1 MTVSEWIAY
10 VDQRVWGPGMLVLL
24 MGTGVFLTLRTRFL
38 PWRNLG
44 WALKSVLG
52 RDSRAKAGGA
62 GDVSPFSAL
71 MTTLA
76 ATIGTGNIVGVATA
90 LVAGGPGA
98 LVWME
103 ISALF
108 GLSSKCAECLLAVKY
123 RQRDAGGEMR
133 GGPMYTM
140 CAALRWKRLGGA
152 LAFLFALFTVLA
164 SLGMGDMAQANSI
177 AGALADSFSVPA
189 RTTGVA
195 VALLA
200 LVVIL
205 GGIRR
210 IAGVCSVVVPLMA
223 VLYLLAGTAVL
234 LGHLSALPGAVAE
247 MFRLA
252 FSPAAAAG
260 GAAGTMTASALNAA
274 RWGIARGC
282 FSHEA
287 GMGSAAIP
295 AASAATDSPARQG
308 YVNMTGV
315 FFDTTVICTVTGL
328 CICASGV
335 LGTADASGGQVNGVA
350 LTALAFKTVL
360 GPLGGLLV
368 SLGIVLFAFSTILGW
383 EFCGETA
390 FAFLFGRRA
399 IPLYR
404 ILFALA
410 AFLGATQSLEVVWNL
425 SDIFNALMAVPNLIS
440 LLLLSGTAA
449 RELEA
454 FQPEIRRALERMG
467 QTDQWASKLF
477 NVKGRY
483 NDPSLKGAWR
493 SAIIAICDAAERFSE
508 TKTGALIVLERHTNL
523 SEIVRTGTPVNSAV
537 NLEVLGTIFYE
548 GTPLHDGAA
557 IIENGR
563 IKAAGCVLPLSN
575 NLDLGKDMGTRH
587 RACLG
592 IAENSDAIAIVVS
605 EETGIISMAKNGVL
619 IRHFDRQSLYTRLI
633 DEMIPK
639 ESTVEKNTADS
650 WVEQAKKLWNWI
662 SQKGEDEQQ

>member
-1 MTVSEWIAY
+1 MVIPKEIRRTMRIREGDPLEIYTSREGEVIFKKYSLLGGVEDFAAELCETMSRSTGSVCAVTDRDTVIAVAGGSKRELMGKRITPELEQIMESRKIYQYTGEGQPLQVTEGIDSLLTTVAAPILAEGDLLGLVLFISSDPAAVTGDTEYKLAQTIAAFLGKHMESLGTGVRVFDGMKCRKDAMLEVSPNSEGAASMTVSEWIAY

-454 FQPEIRRALERMG
+454 FQPEIRRGRRLRQRRAVRRAL
-467 QTDQWASKLF
+467 
-477 NVKGRY
+477 
-483 NDPSLKGAWR
+483 
-493 SAIIAICDAAERFSE
+493 
-508 TKTGALIVLERHTNL
+508 
-523 SEIVRTGTPVNSAV
+523 
-537 NLEVLGTIFYE
+537 
-548 GTPLHDGAA
+548 
-557 IIENGR
+557 
-563 IKAAGCVLPLSN
+563 
-575 NLDLGKDMGTRH
+575 
-587 RACLG
+587 
-592 IAENSDAIAIVVS
+592 
-605 EETGIISMAKNGVL
+605 
-619 IRHFDRQSLYTRLI
+619 
-633 DEMIPK
+633 
-639 ESTVEKNTADS
+639 
-650 WVEQAKKLWNWI
+650 
-662 SQKGEDEQQ
+662 

>member
-335 LGTADASGGQVNGVA
+335 LGTADASGAQVNGVA

-440 LLLLSGTAA
+440 LLLLLAG
-449 RELEA
+449 
-454 FQPEIRRALERMG
+454 
-467 QTDQWASKLF
+467 
-477 NVKGRY
+477 
-483 NDPSLKGAWR
+483 
-493 SAIIAICDAAERFSE
+493 AAEHRVDAGQDLLHLEGLDNVVVRAPLQAGHLVLGLPLGGEHDDRGRRLLPDLFQHGPAIHNGQHDVQQHQVRLE
-508 TKTGALIVLERHTNL
+508 GAEILHTL
-523 SEIVRTGTPVNSAV
+523 SAV
-537 NLEVLGTIFYE
+537 LGYF
-548 GTPLHDGAA
+548 GLKPLLLQ
-557 IIENGR
+557 IEMEQLCDITVILYNKHLLGHGETLHFFIGGPGGR
-563 IKAAGCVLPLSN
+563 ILPLPPGSSP
-575 NLDLGKDMGTRH
+575 LL
-587 RACLG
+587 
-592 IAENSDAIAIVVS
+592 
-605 EETGIISMAKNGVL
+605 
-619 IRHFDRQSLYTRLI
+619 
-633 DEMIPK
+633 
-639 ESTVEKNTADS
+639 
-650 WVEQAKKLWNWI
+650 
-662 SQKGEDEQQ
+662 

>member
-1 MTVSEWIAY
+1 
-10 VDQRVWGPGMLVLL
+10 
-24 MGTGVFLTLRTRFL
+24 
-38 PWRNLG
+38 
-44 WALKSVLG
+44 
-52 RDSRAKAGGA
+52 
-62 GDVSPFSAL
+62 
-71 MTTLA
+71 
-76 ATIGTGNIVGVATA
+76 
-90 LVAGGPGA
+90 
-98 LVWME
+98 
-103 ISALF
+103 
-108 GLSSKCAECLLAVKY
+108 
-123 RQRDAGGEMR
+123 
-133 GGPMYTM
+133 
-140 CAALRWKRLGGA
+140 
-152 LAFLFALFTVLA
+152 
-164 SLGMGDMAQANSI
+164 
-177 AGALADSFSVPA
+177 
-189 RTTGVA
+189 
-195 VALLA
+195 
-200 LVVIL
+200 
-205 GGIRR
+205 
-210 IAGVCSVVVPLMA
+210 
-223 VLYLLAGTAVL
+223 
-234 LGHLSALPGAVAE
+234 

-335 LGTADASGGQVNGVA
+335 LGTADASGGQVNGVV

-454 FQPEIRRALERMG
+454 FQPEIRRGRRLRQRRAVRRAL
-467 QTDQWASKLF
+467 
-477 NVKGRY
+477 
-483 NDPSLKGAWR
+483 
-493 SAIIAICDAAERFSE
+493 
-508 TKTGALIVLERHTNL
+508 
-523 SEIVRTGTPVNSAV
+523 
-537 NLEVLGTIFYE
+537 
-548 GTPLHDGAA
+548 
-557 IIENGR
+557 
-563 IKAAGCVLPLSN
+563 
-575 NLDLGKDMGTRH
+575 
-587 RACLG
+587 
-592 IAENSDAIAIVVS
+592 
-605 EETGIISMAKNGVL
+605 
-619 IRHFDRQSLYTRLI
+619 
-633 DEMIPK
+633 
-639 ESTVEKNTADS
+639 
-650 WVEQAKKLWNWI
+650 
-662 SQKGEDEQQ
+662 

>member
-440 LLLLSGTAA
+440 LLFLSGTAA

-467 QTDQWASKLF
+467 QTDQWAGKLF
-477 NVKGRY
+477 NIKGRY
-483 NDPSLKGAWR
+483 NDPSFKGAWR

-508 TKTGALIVLERHTNL
+508 TKTGALIVLERNTNL

-592 IAENSDAIAIVVS
+592 IAENSDAIAVVVS

-619 IRHFDRQSLYTRLI
+619 IRHFDRQTLYTRLV

-639 ESTVEKNTADS
+639 ETASEKAAADGWRGKVKS
-650 WVEQAKKLWNWI
+650 LLNWMN
-662 SQKGEDEQQ
+662 QKEEDEQQ